1 MKKQFWKFY
10 NIFVM
15 KVSCC
20 KDSWINW
27 IVDVWQSQPII
38 CSCLIMI
45 HVSDTCHHS
54 LVSLP
59 DKHSAGSHN
68 SSPTLIP
75 EVGVK
80 PYQSQQLLYCS
91 YHPAA
96 GSLASD
102 LDDCNRMKIIWQTN
116 KENYFHYHIEWLW
129 QKSRAEIICL
139 MNLLASLGVS
149 LPFLTR

>member
-1 MKKQFWKFY
+1 
-10 NIFVM
+10 M

-38 CSCLIMI
+38 CSCLVMI
-45 HVSDTCHHS
+45 HVSDTCQTRVTTH
-54 LVSLP
+54 
-59 DKHSAGSHN
+59 
-68 SSPTLIP
+68 
-75 EVGVK
+75 
-80 PYQSQQLLYCS
+80 S
-91 YHPAA
+91 YHFRTSIVRGATTRLQHW
-96 GSLASD
+96 SLRLQWSHTKVSNFYIVLIIQQQVLWLQISMTAIE
-102 LDDCNRMKIIWQTN
+102 MKIIWQTN

-139 MNLLASLGVS
+139 KNLLASLGVS